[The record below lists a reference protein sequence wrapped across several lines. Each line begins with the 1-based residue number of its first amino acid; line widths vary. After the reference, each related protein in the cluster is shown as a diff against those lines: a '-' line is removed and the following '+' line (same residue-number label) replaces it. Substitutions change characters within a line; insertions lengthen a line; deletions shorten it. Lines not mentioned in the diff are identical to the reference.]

1 MEILIPRE
9 KLDDLIWLKDQLD
22 AIKAEIEKEKN
33 AIEPNEEKLKQ
44 LKEMEKMIGFR
55 YEWLIKPI

>member
-33 AIEPNEEKLKQ
+33 AVEQNEEKLKQ